1 MNFENN
7 LEDMYIKHL
16 SLTNFRNYIR
26 LELDLPSQLTLIQ
39 GDNAQGKTN
48 LLEAI
53 YFLATT
59 RPLHARTDSQL
70 INWSAQREEMP
81 FARLAADIQRRDA
94 PHRIEIALIKMPM
107 PEAAR
112 LHKRIKVDGVER
124 RALDLI
130 GQVNV
135 VIFSPQD
142 LDLISGPP
150 QVRRHYLNAT
160 ICQIDPHYCRAL
172 NRYNHI
178 LKQRNYLLRRLQERR
193 GDPDQLSFWDKG
205 LIEEGIYLIA
215 QRQEI
220 LTELNELIH
229 GIHLRLTGEQERLHL
244 IYQPSVKVTADQRI
258 TEAFAAQLSQVR
270 AKEMQQGLSLLGP
283 HRDDMCFLVDGV
295 DMNLYASRGQ
305 RRTIALSLRLAEM
318 ELMRGRT
325 GEQPIL
331 LLDDVMSELDHDRRQ
346 HLMAT
351 ISGDQQAIITTTDLD
366 RFAPDFLARLRLL
379 MVREGK
385 IEAMT
390 NGQSGLQIADCNL

>member
-1 MNFENN
+1 LQREREVWYNC
-7 LEDMYIKHL
+7 LEDMHIKHL

-26 LELDLPSQLTLIQ
+26 LELDLPPHLTIIQ

-70 INWSAQREEMP
+70 INWSAQREGIP
-81 FARLAADIQRRDA
+81 FARLAAEIQRGGA
-94 PHRIEIALIKMPM
+94 PHRIEIALIKKMLM

-150 QVRRHYLNAT
+150 QLRRHYLDAT
-160 ICQIDPHYCRAL
+160 ICQIDPQYCRAL
-172 NRYNHI
+172 NRYNRI
-178 LKQRNYLLRRLQERR
+178 LKQRNYLLRQLQVRR
-193 GDPDQLSFWDKG
+193 GDPGQLSFWDEG
-205 LIEEGIYLIA
+205 LIEEGSYLIA

-220 LTELNELIH
+220 LAELKELIH
-229 GIHLRLTGEQERLHL
+229 GIHLRLTGERERLHL
-244 IYQPSVKVTADQRI
+244 IYQPSVKITADQRI
-258 TEAFAAQLSQVR
+258 TEVFAAQLSQAR
-270 AKEMQQGLSLLGP
+270 TKEMQQGLSLLGP
-283 HRDDMCFLVDGV
+283 HRDDMRFLADGV

-305 RRTIALSLRLAEM
+305 RRTITLSLRLAEI

-331 LLDDVMSELDHDRRQ
+331 LLDDVMSELDRDRRR

-351 ISGDQQAIITTTDLD
+351 IGRDQQAIITTTDLD
-366 RFAPDFLARLRLL
+366 RFTPDFLTRVRLL
-379 MVREGK
+379 RVREGR
-385 IEAMT
+385 IEA
-390 NGQSGLQIADCNL
+390 